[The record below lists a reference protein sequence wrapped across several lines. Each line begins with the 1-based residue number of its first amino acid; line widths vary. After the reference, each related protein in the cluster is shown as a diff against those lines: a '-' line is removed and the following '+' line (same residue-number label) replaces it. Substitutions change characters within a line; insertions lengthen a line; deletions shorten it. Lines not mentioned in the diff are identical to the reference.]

1 MSLPERRFTG
11 YIFDCDGT
19 VYVGDVP
26 LPGAVVAISQL
37 RAAGARTMFL
47 TNRPTSS
54 SADYAERLTAMGIP
68 TGAAD
73 VVSSIDALIWY
84 LSQRGQCPRLRVVG
98 EALLCSLLREAGF
111 DVVDGYDGP
120 VDFVVVAFD
129 RTFDYPKLKG
139 AFDAVKSGARI
150 VATNPDRYCPSP
162 DGGLPDCAAML
173 AAVEACTGERAEAIV
188 GKPSGHMAAVVRDR
202 LGVAS
207 SAALLIG
214 DRLETDMLMAR
225 ELEMEFALVLT
236 GVTTADEVAA
246 AESQPDYIL
255 DSLLDLLPFTAGT
268 EQPGNTTA
276 RDMAL

>member
-1 MSLPERRFTG
+1 MRLPDRRFTG

-19 VYVGDVP
+19 VYVGDMP

-37 RAAGARTMFL
+37 RAVGARTMFL

-54 SADYAERLTAMGIP
+54 SAGYAERLTAMGIP
-68 TGAAD
+68 TAATD

-84 LSQRGQCPRLRVVG
+84 LSQGAQCPRLMVLG

-111 DVVDGYDGP
+111 DVVDGYDSP
-120 VDFVVVAFD
+120 VDYVVVAFD

-139 AFDAVKSGARI
+139 AFDAVNSGARI

-188 GKPSGHMAAVVRDR
+188 GKPSGHMAAVVRGR

-236 GVTTADEVAA
+236 GVTTADEVAS

-255 DSLLDLLPFTAGT
+255 ESLLDLLPFTAGT
-268 EQPGNTTA
+268 GQPGTATA
-276 RDMAL
+276 RDIAL